1 MKRAS
6 LFLVLALVAGCGSSA
21 KPRSLLNVDIT
32 AAPEVGTISGVQ
44 IVITQGA
51 DAVTDQVF
59 AWTAM
64 AGQPMKVG
72 LYLPDSVDGS
82 IDVQAN
88 AHDGSGTLIGTSAK
102 QSATVHA
109 GEASAV
115 VSVRIERKID
125 VGDGGVSPDM
135 AAPGDGPLPDGA
147 APGPDAAAP
156 SADASTTPPVS
167 GEAPYGCSGCRR
179 LFDGKSLDGW
189 VTVPGAWE
197 IKEGALASTGKANDI
212 FTKEDIG
219 DARIFFQVRQIKGDH
234 KPCTTLF
241 GNRPAGTSGSRGLSG
256 AQFQPPNGAFWNYG
270 VGGTFKRLVNPNF
283 DVTKWHQCEIVI
295 KEAGSFRAACC
306 PFDAATPCKGVEVLQ
321 WTGKGKKFPFDIMMH
336 NGGLF
341 DEYREI
347 WIEPSPKED
356 GFLSQK

>member
-1 MKRAS
+1 MTPT
-6 LFLVLALVAGCGSSA
+6 LVVCGALLLGCGAEPMHPQGGNTDPTDTGGSDGTSTGG
-21 KPRSLLNVDIT
+21 K
-32 AAPEVGTISGVQ
+32 AATG
-44 IVITQGA
+44 
-51 DAVTDQVF
+51 
-59 AWTAM
+59 
-64 AGQPMKVG
+64 
-72 LYLPDSVDGS
+72 GS
-82 IDVQAN
+82 
-88 AHDGSGTLIGTSAK
+88 SGTSTGGATGTVTGGAGGSTNP
-102 QSATVHA
+102 QS
-109 GEASAV
+109 
-115 VSVRIERKID
+115 
-125 VGDGGVSPDM
+125 M
-135 AAPGDGPLPDGA
+135 
-147 APGPDAAAP
+147 PDAAAP
-156 SADASTTPPVS
+156 TPDAAGGSGGAPPVS

-179 LFDGKSLDGW
+179 LFDGKTLDGW
-189 VTVPGAWE
+189 VTVEGAWA

-219 DARIFFQVRQIKGDH
+219 DARIFFQVRQIMGDH

-283 DVTKWHQCEIVI
+283 DVKQWHQCEIII

-306 PFDAATPCKGVEVLQ
+306 PFDAAKPCKGVEVLQ

-347 WIEPSPKED
+347 WIETSPKED
-356 GFLSQK
+356 AFLSQK

>member
-1 MKRAS
+1 MRTPPP
-6 LFLVLALVAGCGSSA
+6 FVVIGALLLGCGAQSMHPPSS
-21 KPRSLLNVDIT
+21 T
-32 AAPEVGTISGVQ
+32 PEPEDTGGSTGTSTG
-44 IVITQGA
+44 GK
-51 DAVTDQVF
+51 AVTGGSSGN
-59 AWTAM
+59 TGG
-64 AGQPMKVG
+64 AGGTVTGTGGTTTQSI
-72 LYLPDSVDGS
+72 PDASVEAD
-82 IDVQAN
+82 
-88 AHDGSGTLIGTSAK
+88 SGASGD
-102 QSATVHA
+102 
-109 GEASAV
+109 ASAM
-115 VSVRIERKID
+115 
-125 VGDGGVSPDM
+125 P
-135 AAPGDGPLPDGA
+135 
-147 APGPDAAAP
+147 
-156 SADASTTPPVS
+156 PPVS
-167 GEAPYGCSGCRR
+167 GEAPYGCTGCRR

-189 VTVPGAWE
+189 VTVEGAWA

-219 DARIFFQVRQIKGDH
+219 DARIFFQVRQIMGNH

-270 VGGTFKRLVNPNF
+270 VGGTFKRLTNPNF
-283 DVTKWHQCEIVI
+283 DVTKWHQCEIII

-306 PFDAATPCKGVEVLQ
+306 PYDAATPCKGVEVLQ

-356 GFLSQK
+356 AFLSQK

>member
-1 MKRAS
+1 MRMTPRIV
-6 LFLVLALVAGCGSSA
+6 LVGALLLGCGAEPMQPPSSTPEPDDTGGA
-21 KPRSLLNVDIT
+21 K
-32 AAPEVGTISGVQ
+32 
-44 IVITQGA
+44 
-51 DAVTDQVF
+51 
-59 AWTAM
+59 
-64 AGQPMKVG
+64 
-72 LYLPDSVDGS
+72 
-82 IDVQAN
+82 
-88 AHDGSGTLIGTSAK
+88 GTSTGGKATGGSTGASTGGAGGTVTGTGGTTT
-102 QSATVHA
+102 QSPPDA
-109 GEASAV
+109 GVTPTPPDASEA
-115 VSVRIERKID
+115 D
-125 VGDGGVSPDM
+125 VGSVPPP
-135 AAPGDGPLPDGA
+135 AAGD
-147 APGPDAAAP
+147 
-156 SADASTTPPVS
+156 
-167 GEAPYGCSGCRR
+167 APYGCSGCRR
-179 LFDGKSLDGW
+179 LFDGKTLDGW
-189 VTVPGAWE
+189 VTVEGAWV

-219 DARIFFQVRQIKGDH
+219 DARIFFQVRQISGDH

-283 DVTKWHQCEIVI
+283 DVKQWHQCELVI

-306 PFDAATPCKGVEVLQ
+306 PFDAAKPCKGVEVLQ

-336 NGGLF
+336 NGGLM